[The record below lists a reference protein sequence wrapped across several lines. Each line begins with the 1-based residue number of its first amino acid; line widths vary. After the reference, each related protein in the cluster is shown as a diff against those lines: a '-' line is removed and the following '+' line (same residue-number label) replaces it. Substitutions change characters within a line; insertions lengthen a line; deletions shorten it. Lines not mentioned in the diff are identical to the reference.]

1 MNICAGVRDIAHPR
15 NVGRVRAA
23 IHRNNWLDNNIK
35 HNSFI
40 KGKTL
45 FIGL

>member
-15 NVGRVRAA
+15 NVGRVRAV
-23 IHRNNWLDNNIK
+23 IHKNNWVDNNRK
-35 HNSFI
+35 KKSFN
-40 KGKTL
+40 KGMTL